1 MSKPENRE
9 EIVVN
14 IQPFEDLTRETIEN
28 SIKLIDYFKFNLIYL
43 LLISGK
49 GLDFERIQTYM
60 PGDDTRRIDWKIF
73 ARTRELMVRKFK
85 EERTFDVI
93 IGLDVSNTMLL
104 GTTNH
109 TKNQFAALS
118 AGALSFAATEA
129 NDNPAVAMFSDKIKL
144 FLDPENDFSRI
155 LNVLSDKNN
164 YGGKKSWG
172 EFTNLLI
179 SNYEPQSILFL
190 ISDFIDTDVNKFLPE
205 LASYFSK
212 VYGIMIRDPIEE
224 KLPKKVGRVYIKD
237 PNGNTVYL
245 IDATKVAGE
254 YEVLCKREIERI
266 KESFHEAGQ
275 LFFKVD
281 LKERFDISFFKAFG
295 SEEVELS

>member
-1 MSKPENRE
+1 MFKPKRTE
-9 EIVVN
+9 EIVINVK
-14 IQPFEDLTRETIEN
+14 PFEELTKETIEN

-43 LLISGK
+43 LLVSGK
-49 GLDFERIQTYM
+49 GLEFEQIQDYI

-93 IGLDVSNTMLL
+93 IAIDVSNSMLL
-104 GTTNH
+104 GTTRY
-109 TKNQFAALS
+109 TKNQYAALA

-129 NDNPAVAMFSDKIKL
+129 NDNPALALFSNKVKL
-144 FLDPENDFSRI
+144 FLDPDNDFSRI

-164 YGGKKSWG
+164 YGGQKSWA

-179 SNYEPQSILFL
+179 SNYDQQSILFL
-190 ISDFIDTDVNKFLPE
+190 ISDFIDTDVDRFLPE

-224 KLPKKVGRVYIKD
+224 KLPKNIGRVYIKD
-237 PNGNTVYL
+237 TEGKNVYL
-245 IDATKVAGE
+245 IDTTKLSEE
-254 YEVLCKREIERI
+254 YEVLCKREIEKIR
-266 KESFHEAGQ
+266 EAFHESGQ

-281 LKERFDISFFKAFG
+281 LNERFDISFFKAFG